1 MPGEQESQI
10 DPNLPPN
17 YDRLHSFASSQ
28 RGGTYS
34 GDHPS
39 DVEDDNATDQPVT
52 SQPASS
58 GAVPMPMPQP
68 TEKTNLQET
77 GPIPTYGVDH

>member
-1 MPGEQESQI
+1 MDVVILDDYPICDVSILQ
-10 DPNLPPN
+10 
-17 YDRLHSFASSQ
+17 
-28 RGGTYS
+28 
-34 GDHPS
+34 DHPS
-39 DVEDDNATDQPVT
+39 DVEDDNGTDQPVT